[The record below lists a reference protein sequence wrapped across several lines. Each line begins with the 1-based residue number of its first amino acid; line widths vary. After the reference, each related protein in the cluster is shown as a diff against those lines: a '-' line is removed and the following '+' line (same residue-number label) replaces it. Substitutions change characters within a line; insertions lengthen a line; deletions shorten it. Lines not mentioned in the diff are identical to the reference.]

1 MGAMRHDLASCSIP
15 SANTHREACQRNVI
29 RFRLRRGSDD
39 RKIGLSLCRAR
50 SCSAFSA
57 SLSCRPSAVV
67 RSLDSSRSAD
77 DGARVNKASYL
88 VLSVG
93 FFVETSLAL
102 GQTPTAMSIAQET
115 GTMPPSGTLITS
127 PPAPVAVPSSGA
139 LADDRHPISAL
150 PFTALPFTA
159 DRRFRVA
166 KRIAVPPNRHH
177 NLHLAGTQRRR
188 MTGTQRR
195 RSPAPSPPVESAI
208 LPMVD
213 RESAEQPREGT
224 TDGFLFPFG
233 KSKE

>member
-1 MGAMRHDLASCSIP
+1 
-15 SANTHREACQRNVI
+15 
-29 RFRLRRGSDD
+29 
-39 RKIGLSLCRAR
+39 
-50 SCSAFSA
+50 
-57 SLSCRPSAVV
+57 
-67 RSLDSSRSAD
+67 
-77 DGARVNKASYL
+77 VNKASYV

-102 GQTPTAMSIAQET
+102 GQTPAALSIAQET

-150 PFTALPFTA
+150 PFTA

-166 KRIAVPPNRHH
+166 KTIAVPPNRHH
-177 NLHLAGTQRRR
+177 NLHR
-188 MTGTQRR
+188 TGTQRR

-208 LPMVD
+208 LPRVD
-213 RESAEQPREGT
+213 QESAEQPREGT